1 MDERLK
7 ILNNITEITKDN
19 IPIEIKSICLEFS
32 CNKYSSKKNSIYHI
46 TLNDKHLS
54 KRDTFNIKYKCVTC
68 EANHIVGTTQ
78 FLRKINKCSYR
89 CCLCVNKDDIK
100 RLNHSYYLST
110 LDNKDTKSVQQTS
123 IVPLSLKE
131 QKYESDMLFDEYDD
145 DFKDNYYTNHLT
157 DDDYKRI
164 FFDYNQL
171 PNPSN
176 TIYIS
181 DKDLKK
187 YLEFCLKEKLNNPKS
202 IFNSYNVNTITVL
215 VCILWFIII
224 IQIFNILYYY
234 YRDIYSYILLFITIL
249 TILIAIIWKMI
260 YILNVD

>member
-1 MDERLK
+1 MIPATDTNGGTSESNIDDNYDMIGKMREFLHSDVHMLEYKNMNKSEENTDRIK
-7 ILNNITEITKDN
+7 ILYSKFFQPYKVIPEKKIDYENNGNYFDIFGIIPLELLPASYIPFNYKNYEINLDR
-19 IPIEIKSICLEFS
+19 
-32 CNKYSSKKNSIYHI
+32 
-46 TLNDKHLS
+46 LS
-54 KRDTFNIKYKCVTC
+54 KGD
-68 EANHIVGTTQ
+68 
-78 FLRKINKCSYR
+78 
-89 CCLCVNKDDIK
+89 
-100 RLNHSYYLST
+100 
-110 LDNKDTKSVQQTS
+110 
-123 IVPLSLKE
+123 
-131 QKYESDMLFDEYDD
+131 LFS
-145 DFKDNYYTNHLT
+145 